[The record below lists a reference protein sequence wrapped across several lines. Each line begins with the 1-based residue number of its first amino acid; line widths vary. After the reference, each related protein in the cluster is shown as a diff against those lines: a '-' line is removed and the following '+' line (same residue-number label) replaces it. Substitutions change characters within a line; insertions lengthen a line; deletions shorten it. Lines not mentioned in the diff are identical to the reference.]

1 MKRFLTIII
10 AVCYLCLSI
19 GIPVHLHYCMGKMIE
34 VSLIAQDEDHH
45 CSHCG
50 MDKKSSGNGCCKD
63 EHKIIKNA
71 IDHALVKD
79 IAIKAPFGE
88 YILPV
93 KPSVFASAKIRVA
106 YVKRMARTH
115 APPLIPPDC
124 PLYIRIG
131 NLRV

>member
-1 MKRFLTIII
+1 
-10 AVCYLCLSI
+10 
-19 GIPVHLHYCMGKMIE
+19 MGKMVG
-34 VSLIAQDEDHH
+34 VSLVEQDDNHH

-71 IDHALVKD
+71 TDQALVKD
-79 IAIKAPFGE
+79 IIIKTQLGE

-93 KPSVFASAKIRVA
+93 KPSVFASSKIPVA
-106 YVKRMARTH
+106 SGIRMAQTH

-124 PLYIRIG
+124 PIYIRIG